1 MKVLIIE
8 DEQLVQ
14 EEFARLIRELFPDME
29 IMAMLSSVS
38 DSVEW
43 LNENKAD
50 LIFLDIHLSDGTGF
64 DIFDQV
70 NIETPVIFTT
80 AYDQYAIRAFEV
92 NGIGY
97 LLKPISQP
105 ALIDTISRVRRTI
118 YTPHQIEAL
127 LDNVRAPKEYKKR
140 MLIKSGDR
148 IGYIN
153 ITEIA
158 YFYAEDRVTFMVTHE
173 GRRYLVDYTIE
184 ILERLL
190 DPKQFFRMTRGCIAS
205 IESIESTVKYF
216 NSRLKVTLNPK
227 HKDEI
232 LISRVRVPDFL
243 KWLDDL

>member
-8 DEQLVQ
+8 DELLVQ
-14 EEFARLIRELFPDME
+14 EEFARLIRELFPNME

-97 LLKPISQP
+97 LLKPISQS
-105 ALIDTISRVRRTI
+105 ALIDTVSRVRRTI
-118 YTPHQIEAL
+118 YTPHQMEAL

-148 IGYIN
+148 FGYID
-153 ITEIA
+153 ISEVA
-158 YFYAEDRVTFMVTHE
+158 YFYAEERVTFMITRE

-184 ILERLL
+184 MLEGLL
-190 DPKQFFRMTRGCIAS
+190 DPKQFFRLTRGCIAS
-205 IESIESTVKYF
+205 INSIQSAVKYF
-216 NSRLKVTLNPK
+216 NSRLKITLSPQ

-243 KWLDDL
+243 KWLDGL